1 MKKAT
6 NIATWAVAAFL
17 MIAINSCGSKK
28 SLVKDGKNAHKTETQ
43 QKVGTDN
50 ALNSLEMQKARFL
63 QMVADNAVYS
73 DFINSKIKLKVQT
86 GSKEITLP
94 GVLRMHKD
102 DVIRIQVQ
110 IPLLGTEAA
119 RLEFTKDYVL
129 IVDRIHKEYCKGNYN
144 QLDFLK
150 RNGLTFSSLQA
161 LFWNQ
166 LFVPGADRI
175 DQNSLKQLET
185 DLANTASTPVR
196 LKKGNMSYLWQTN
209 SKTGQIEKTTIDYSS
224 KQSGSTKVVV
234 NYDNFVQLGVKQ
246 FPSQLTIDANTTALK
261 GGAKKLNVNIN
272 MNNVNTDSDWEVR
285 TSLSKKYEEV
295 SVENVLKRVMSL

>member
-6 NIATWAVAAFL
+6 SIATWALAAFV
-17 MIAINSCGSKK
+17 MIAISSCGSKK
-28 SLVKDGKNAHKTETQ
+28 SLVKDSKNAHKTETQ
-43 QKVGTDN
+43 QQVGTDN
-50 ALNSLEMQKARFL
+50 ALNSLELQKARFL
-63 QMVADNAVYS
+63 QMVADNAVYT

-166 LFVPGADRI
+166 LFVPGAERI
-175 DQNSLKQLET
+175 DQNSLKQLEA
-185 DLANTASTPVR
+185 DLANTASTPIR

-224 KQSGSTKVVV
+224 KQSGNTKVVV

-272 MNNVNTDSDWEVR
+272 MNNVNTDSDWELR